1 MNSKTMISKVG
12 IKASHRNSL
21 QKNLLSDLIIY
32 EHLTTTKQKS
42 KLVVGEFDKL
52 VKIAKSDKNALSKAR
67 LLKQKVANDNAVS
80 KLIEVYAKRFE
91 KEVSGLVKVYKLGQ
105 RKGDSSDVVKLMVKG
120 YEYKEIGKKV
130 QASKKRAEKEVEE
143 KSASKKDFNI
153 SKDQKGHAQV
163 AGNVSAAKI
172 KTRSGI

>member
-12 IKASHRNSL
+12 IKASHRRSL

-32 EHLTTTKQKS
+32 EYLTTTKQKA
-42 KLVVGEFDKL
+42 KLVVGDFDKL
-52 VKIAKSDKNALSKAR
+52 VKIAKSKKDAVSKDR
-67 LLKQKVANDNAVS
+67 LLKLKVGNENAVK

-91 KEVSGLVKVYKLGQ
+91 KESSGLVKVYKLGQ

-130 QASKKRAEKEVEE
+130 SQSKKKAEKEAEQKEV
-143 KSASKKDFNI
+143 AKKDFNI

-163 AGNVSAAKI
+163 AGNVSGAKI